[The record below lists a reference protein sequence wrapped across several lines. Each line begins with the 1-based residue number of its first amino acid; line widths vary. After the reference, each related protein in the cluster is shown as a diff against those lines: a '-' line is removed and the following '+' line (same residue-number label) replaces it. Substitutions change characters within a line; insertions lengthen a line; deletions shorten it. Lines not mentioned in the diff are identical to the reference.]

1 MAEGTGKGTL
11 NGDLHNPATFAMF
24 PRNLSF
30 RSTLSLIVSAAIG
43 SSLSFAFGAELVK
56 PRPIHV
62 LFLGHESD
70 HHKSAD
76 FCPLLM
82 ENLGREAIYFDYF
95 TTPEVLNVEA
105 LARYD
110 AVLLYANHEKI
121 TPEQFAALKGFVE
134 NGHGF
139 LPIHCA
145 SACFGTE
152 PKFAALVG
160 GRFKSHQNGVFKAT
174 FVKPDHPILVGVK
187 EFESSDETY
196 VHDLINDEGR
206 TLVAERVDG
215 DHREPWT
222 WVREEGK
229 GRVFYTA
236 SGHDEGTWNKTD
248 FITMIRNAIVW
259 TAGDK
264 VKSQWEAFLAQRE
277 PENRRKD
284 GNVANYEK
292 RPEPIT
298 FQQPF

>member
-1 MAEGTGKGTL
+1 M
-11 NGDLHNPATFAMF
+11 
-24 PRNLSF
+24 
-30 RSTLSLIVSAAIG
+30 
-43 SSLSFAFGAELVK
+43 
-56 PRPIHV
+56 
-62 LFLGHESD
+62 
-70 HHKSAD
+70 D
-76 FCPLLM
+76 FCPSTA
-82 ENLGREAIYFDYF
+82 R
-95 TTPEVLNVEA
+95 PPVLEPNQSLRRWSA
-105 LARYD
+105 
-110 AVLLYANHEKI
+110 
-121 TPEQFAALKGFVE
+121 G
-134 NGHGF
+134 
-139 LPIHCA
+139 A
-145 SACFGTE
+145 SSLT
-152 PKFAALVG
+152 KT
-160 GRFKSHQNGVFKAT
+160 VFSRRT

-298 FQQPF
+298 FQQPFSVKGSMERTQVPADMHLECSPGNRHIQTYCICMG